1 MKIIVATLVET
12 AAGRSQAW
20 FDSLKPVEQR
30 RYLKEHPG
38 SKFGQKKAG
47 PKPSVKAP
55 AAPVSRIQSL
65 MQAYDPESGKGGR
78 PIARHV
84 NSALQKKGTFDE
96 FHKISKQVANL
107 TKRINKAKAAGL
119 DYSDLMEKRKVRNT
133 KRIGMLQEALGKMPV
148 AELRKAGTLAITY
161 KPEPVVEEPAPK
173 KTSVR
178 QAVPKKT
185 TPVSKTPTPVKSPKE
200 ATKTQVPEAKQEEVR
215 SILSDIPTKNW
226 WEHTFPGSDT
236 LSAWA
241 TDLLSDD
248 QKESFAKGYDF
259 YSKPLVNYNSTRNA
273 GYGEEAERQQRW
285 SKGRAIKLR
294 ELADML
300 GVPYNEERSGS
311 WIIVAREIFNYI
323 KDPELKKSK
332 QV

>member
-1 MKIIVATLVET
+1 M
-12 AAGRSQAW
+12 S
-20 FDSLKPVEQR
+20 
-30 RYLKEHPG
+30 
-38 SKFGQKKAG
+38 
-47 PKPSVKAP
+47 
-55 AAPVSRIQSL
+55 
-65 MQAYDPESGKGGR
+65 
-78 PIARHV
+78 
-84 NSALQKKGTFDE
+84 
-96 FHKISKQVANL
+96 NL

-133 KRIGMLQEALGKMPV
+133 KRIGMLQEALGKLPV

-161 KPEPVVEEPAPK
+161 KPEPVVEEPDPVPEKAPVRKSANKKDKVVPAPVEPAYQQGVDFEKDKAEGKRIDAEVDRLSAILKKFPKGPMGLTPDSVKATSEYRKAKGEFDRAFKAMQNFNRAFTKTWAKELKEERRKRNAELERKGQEFLDSQKAPK
-173 KTSVR
+173 PAETR
-178 QAVPKKT
+178 
-185 TPVSKTPTPVKSPKE
+185 
-200 ATKTQVPEAKQEEVR
+200 VPEAKQAEVR
-215 SILSDIPTKNW
+215 NTLSNIPTKNW
-226 WEHTFPGSDT
+226 WEHTFPGSDN

-241 TDLLSDD
+241 TDLLSDE
-248 QKESFAKGYDF
+248 QKARFAKDYDF
-259 YSKPLVNYNSTRNA
+259 YSTPLVNYNSTRNA

-311 WIIVAREIFNYI
+311 WVIVAREIFNYI